1 MKFCTACQSRRE
13 EAGGVTRK
21 GKYTARW
28 MCQQCAEKKSESIYK
43 AKTPTRPE
51 TLAQVRAMLYGKAA

>member
-1 MKFCTACQSRRE
+1 MKFCTACQAHRE
-13 EAGGVTRK
+13 EAGGVTRRGK
-21 GKYTARW
+21 GYARW

-51 TLAQVRAMLYGKAA
+51 TLAKVKAMLYGSAR